1 MQQINFSPIDFSRIP
16 QQEDEA
22 RRRQYQAMSD
32 LAKGI
37 GEGIS
42 AGADRWANAYQQEL
56 AEEWKKKQW
65 KNQIQ
70 NQLSERQ
77 YRANRDAI
85 ADARYRAEIARRDAA
100 DAGSRE
106 AAEQLRQE
114 FLGKIGS
121 TDLSKYGP
129 GAQFA
134 MSRIQN
140 ARDWNDIVGAG
151 ESLASIIQYQN
162 ALDAQQA
169 ERTAS
174 AIEQKQQEA
183 GPRLSQRIGSEM
195 AASGLDLNNLDA
207 IYASK
212 FIKDRPKA
220 TRAARQ
226 ATLDQLRAYRDQL
239 VQFQTENPGMLTPEM
254 QKQLN
259 ELNNAIRIW
268 GRKMQK
274 KPTEF

>member
-65 KNQIQ
+65 RNQIQ

-129 GAQFA
+129 GAQFT

-151 ESLASIIQYQN
+151 ESLVSIIQYQN

-174 AIEQKQQEA
+174 AIEQKQQAA

-195 AASGLDLNNLDA
+195 AASGLDLGNLNDV
-207 IYASK
+207 YRSTPRAS
-212 FIKDRPKA
+212 
-220 TRAARQ
+220 RQ

-259 ELNNAIRIW
+259 DINQAIRVW
-268 GRKMQK
+268 GRRMGAR
-274 KPTEF
+274 PVSF